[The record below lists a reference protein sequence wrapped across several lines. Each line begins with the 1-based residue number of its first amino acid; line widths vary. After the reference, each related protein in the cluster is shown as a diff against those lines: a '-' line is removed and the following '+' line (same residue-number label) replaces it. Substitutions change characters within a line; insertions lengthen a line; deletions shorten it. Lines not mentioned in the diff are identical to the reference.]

1 MIQPLALLPGLGQ
14 QLGLTLHREIDQQRP
29 QGQQLLTVHRCA
41 IEPRTAGPTFAVQTF
56 PFPAD
61 QKFVLRLEIRLRQPS
76 PQKRRELKT
85 GFDARPL
92 GSLAQQPLASSSL
105 SATQHC
111 IKGVEEERFSST
123 GFTGEHRE
131 TRSELQFEPIDQGD
145 VLQLQT
151 GEHAI
156 PGGDADRSDGSR
168 RLEGVHQTPLTMTA
182 ELGDFIE
189 AAGLLEYDPAAI
201 TRIYAGHPQRLI
213 RRLWQ
218 TLVPIGLLLL
228 GVAFDWLFQLLK
240 DEERARSRA
249 RECAEL
255 LVDLGPAFIKAGQA
269 LSTRPDIVPPLLL
282 EELSQLQDQL
292 PGFDSDLAMACIE
305 EDLGA
310 PVAELYEQLD
320 REPIS
325 AASLGQVHRGVL
337 SNGQKV
343 AVKVQRPGLREQI
356 TLDLYIVR
364 NIAAWLNSNIGL
376 IRSDLVA
383 LIDELGRRVFEEMDY
398 LNEAANAEKFAEL
411 HRHNPRIAVPAIFH
425 EATSRRVL
433 TMEWIDGVKLTNLD
447 AVRELGIDPD
457 DMVDVGVNCS
467 LQQLLEHGFFHA
479 DPHPGNLLALADG
492 RLCYLDFGMMS
503 EVSRESRTGLIQA
516 VVHLVNRNFGKLSKD
531 FVTLGFLAEDV
542 NLEPIVPAF
551 ESVFSQALEAGVN
564 RMDFKA
570 VTDDM
575 SGVMYKFPFR
585 VPPYY
590 ALIIRSLV
598 TLEGIALSVDPQ
610 FKILGAA
617 YPYFARRLMEDPDP
631 QLRQS
636 LKEML
641 FDGDAFR
648 WTRLENL
655 VSSAASQAQLD
666 LEALL
671 DQLLDFLF
679 SPKAG
684 LLRDQLVEATVDRLD
699 AIGWSTMQRLGRRL
713 PKRLQPSAFQSRG
726 LPSADPLLQLEPIRE
741 LINVLQSLPG
751 FTPDL
756 LLKRMPRLLN
766 EPDTRRM
773 GVQVAQ
779 GLAERGVVRL
789 VRVAA
794 GVST

>member
-1 MIQPLALLPGLGQ
+1 MPA
-14 QLGLTLHREIDQQRP
+14 
-29 QGQQLLTVHRCA
+29 V
-41 IEPRTAGPTFAVQTF
+41 IEQ
-56 PFPAD
+56 
-61 QKFVLRLEIRLRQPS
+61 
-76 PQKRRELKT
+76 
-85 GFDARPL
+85 
-92 GSLAQQPLASSSL
+92 
-105 SATQHC
+105 
-111 IKGVEEERFSST
+111 
-123 GFTGEHRE
+123 
-131 TRSELQFEPIDQGD
+131 
-145 VLQLQT
+145 
-151 GEHAI
+151 
-156 PGGDADRSDGSR
+156 
-168 RLEGVHQTPLTMTA
+168 

-189 AAGLLEYDPAAI
+189 AAGLLSYDPAAI
-201 TRIYAGHPQRLI
+201 TRIYAGHPQRLL

-228 GVAFDWLFQLLK
+228 GIGFDWVFQLLK
-240 DEERARSRA
+240 DEQRARSRA

-269 LSTRPDIVPPLLL
+269 LSTRPDIVPPVLL
-282 EELSQLQDQL
+282 EELAQLQDQL

-305 EDLGA
+305 DDLGA
-310 PVAELYEQLD
+310 PVEEIYESLD
-320 REPIS
+320 RDPIS

-337 SNGQKV
+337 KGGQAV

-364 NIAAWLNSNIGL
+364 NIAAWLNRNIGL

-398 LNEAANAEKFAEL
+398 LNEAGNAEKFRDL
-411 HRHNPRIAVPAIFH
+411 HSHNPRIPVPTIYR

-433 TMEWIDGVKLTNLD
+433 TMEWIDGVKLTNLE
-447 AVRELGIDPD
+447 AVRALGIDPD
-457 DMVDVGVNCS
+457 DMVEVGVSCS

-479 DPHPGNLLALADG
+479 DPHPGNLLALEDG

-516 VVHLVNRNFGKLSKD
+516 VVHLVNRNFSKLSKD

-551 ESVFSQALEAGVN
+551 ESVFSQALEMGVN
-564 RMDFKA
+564 RMDFKS

-598 TLEGIALSVDPQ
+598 TLEGIALSVDPD

-617 YPYFARRLMEDPDP
+617 YPYFAQRLMEDPDP

-655 VSSAASQAQLD
+655 VASAASQAQLNLD
-666 LEALL
+666 TLL
-671 DQLLDFLF
+671 DQVLDFLF
-679 SPKAG
+679 SANG
-684 LLRDQLVEATVDRLD
+684 GMLRTQLVEAVVERVDALGWLTVKR
-699 AIGWSTMQRLGRRL
+699 IGRQL
-713 PKRLQPSAFQSRG
+713 PRALQPAAISDETSWSMEQNAM
-726 LPSADPLLQLEPIRE
+726 LDLEPIRE
-741 LINVLQSLPG
+741 LLAVLQQLPG
-751 FTPDL
+751 FSPDL
-756 LLKRMPRLLN
+756 VLKRLPRLVR
-766 EPDTRRM
+766 EPDARRM
-773 GVQVAQ
+773 GAQVAR

-789 VRVAA
+789 VKVAA
-794 GVST
+794 GIPA

>member
-1 MIQPLALLPGLGQ
+1 MA
-14 QLGLTLHREIDQQRP
+14 E
-29 QGQQLLTVHRCA
+29 
-41 IEPRTAGPTFAVQTF
+41 
-56 PFPAD
+56 
-61 QKFVLRLEIRLRQPS
+61 
-76 PQKRRELKT
+76 
-85 GFDARPL
+85 
-92 GSLAQQPLASSSL
+92 
-105 SATQHC
+105 
-111 IKGVEEERFSST
+111 
-123 GFTGEHRE
+123 
-131 TRSELQFEPIDQGD
+131 
-145 VLQLQT
+145 
-151 GEHAI
+151 
-156 PGGDADRSDGSR
+156 
-168 RLEGVHQTPLTMTA
+168 

-189 AAGLLEYDPAAI
+189 AAGLLRYDPAAI

-218 TLVPIGLLLL
+218 TLVPIGLFLL
-228 GVAFDWLFQLLK
+228 GVATDWLLKQLQNP
-240 DEERARSRA
+240 ERARARA
-249 RECAEL
+249 KECAEL

-269 LSTRPDIVPPLLL
+269 LSTRPDIVPPVLL
-282 EELSQLQDQL
+282 EELAQLQDQL
-292 PGFDSDLAMACIE
+292 PGFDSNLAMACIE

-310 PVAELYEQLD
+310 PVDDLFDELE

-337 SNGQKV
+337 NNGQKV

-364 NIAAWLNSNIGL
+364 NIAAWLNINIKL

-398 LNEAANAEKFAEL
+398 LNEASNAETFAEL
-411 HRHNPRIAVPAIFH
+411 HNHNPRIAVPKIFRDV
-425 EATSRRVL
+425 TSRRVL
-433 TMEWIDGVKLTNLD
+433 TMEWIDGVKLTNLK
-447 AVRELGIDPD
+447 AVRELGIDPE
-457 DMVDVGVNCS
+457 DMVEVGVSCS

-479 DPHPGNLLALADG
+479 DPHPGNLLALSDG

-598 TLEGIALSVDPQ
+598 TLEGIALSVDPE

-641 FDGDAFR
+641 FDGDVFR

-655 VSSAASQAQLD
+655 VSSAASQADLD
-666 LEALL
+666 LNRLL

-679 SPKAG
+679 SANGG
-684 LLRDQLVEATVDRLD
+684 LLRDELVETTVDRLD
-699 AIGWSTMQRLGRRL
+699 AIGWSTMQRLSSRL
-713 PKRLQPSAFQSRG
+713 PKRLVPAGFVSAEPT
-726 LPSADPLLQLEPIRE
+726 LDDPLLQLEPIRQ
-741 LINVLQSLPG
+741 LVQVLQSLPG
-751 FTPDL
+751 FSPDL
-756 LLKRMPRLLN
+756 LMKRLPRMVN
-766 EPDTRRM
+766 EPESRRM
-773 GVQVAQ
+773 GLQVAQ

-794 GVST
+794 GVRP

>member
-1 MIQPLALLPGLGQ
+1 M
-14 QLGLTLHREIDQQRP
+14 
-29 QGQQLLTVHRCA
+29 
-41 IEPRTAGPTFAVQTF
+41 
-56 PFPAD
+56 
-61 QKFVLRLEIRLRQPS
+61 
-76 PQKRRELKT
+76 
-85 GFDARPL
+85 
-92 GSLAQQPLASSSL
+92 AS
-105 SATQHC
+105 
-111 IKGVEEERFSST
+111 
-123 GFTGEHRE
+123 
-131 TRSELQFEPIDQGD
+131 
-145 VLQLQT
+145 
-151 GEHAI
+151 
-156 PGGDADRSDGSR
+156 
-168 RLEGVHQTPLTMTA
+168 

-228 GVAFDWLFQLLK
+228 GVGFDWLFQLLK
-240 DEERARSRA
+240 DEERARARA

-310 PVAELYEQLD
+310 PVAELYAELERD
-320 REPIS
+320 PIS

-337 SNGQKV
+337 HNGQKV

-398 LNEAANAEKFAEL
+398 LNEAANAEKFRDL
-411 HRHNPRIAVPAIFH
+411 HSHNPRIAVPCIH
-425 EATSRRVL
+425 REVTSRRVL

-457 DMVDVGVNCS
+457 DMVEVGVNCS

-479 DPHPGNLLALADG
+479 DPHPGNLLALKDG

-551 ESVFSQALEAGVN
+551 EKVFSQALQAGVN

-598 TLEGIALSVDPQ
+598 TLEGIALSVDPE

-666 LEALL
+666 LETLL

-679 SPKAG
+679 SARNG
-684 LLRDQLVEATVDRLD
+684 LLRDQLVDTAVTRLD
-699 AIGWSTMQRLGRRL
+699 AIGWSTVQRLGQRL
-713 PKRLQPSAFQSRG
+713 PRRLQPKAFGTGSRT
-726 LPSADPLLQLEPIRE
+726 SSDPLLALEPVRQ
-741 LINVLQSLPG
+741 LIQVLQSLPG

-756 LLKRMPRLLN
+756 LLKRLPRLLN
-766 EPDTRRM
+766 EPDARRM
-773 GVQVAQ
+773 GLQVAQ

-794 GVST
+794 GVPA

>member
-1 MIQPLALLPGLGQ
+1 MIEQ
-14 QLGLTLHREIDQQRP
+14 
-29 QGQQLLTVHRCA
+29 
-41 IEPRTAGPTFAVQTF
+41 
-56 PFPAD
+56 
-61 QKFVLRLEIRLRQPS
+61 
-76 PQKRRELKT
+76 
-85 GFDARPL
+85 
-92 GSLAQQPLASSSL
+92 
-105 SATQHC
+105 
-111 IKGVEEERFSST
+111 
-123 GFTGEHRE
+123 
-131 TRSELQFEPIDQGD
+131 
-145 VLQLQT
+145 
-151 GEHAI
+151 
-156 PGGDADRSDGSR
+156 
-168 RLEGVHQTPLTMTA
+168 

-189 AAGLLEYDPAAI
+189 AAGLLSYDPAAI
-201 TRIYAGHPQRLI
+201 TRIYAGHPQRLL

-218 TLVPIGLLLL
+218 TLLPIGLLLL
-228 GVAFDWLFQLLK
+228 GLASDWVLGLLK
-240 DEERARSRA
+240 SPERARNRA
-249 RECAEL
+249 KECAEL
-255 LVDLGPAFIKAGQA
+255 LVELGPAFIKAGQA
-269 LSTRPDIVPPLLL
+269 LSTRPDIIPPVLL
-282 EELSQLQDQL
+282 EELAQLQDQL

-310 PVAELYEQLD
+310 PIEEIFKDLE

-337 SNGQKV
+337 MSGQAV

-398 LNEAANAEKFAEL
+398 LNEAANAERFREL
-411 HRHNPRIAVPAIFH
+411 HHQNPRIAVPAIYQDS
-425 EATSRRVL
+425 TSRRVL
-433 TMEWIDGVKLTNLD
+433 TMEWIDGVKLTNLS
-447 AVRELGIDPD
+447 AVRALGIDPD
-457 DMVDVGVNCS
+457 DMVEVGVSCS

-479 DPHPGNLLALADG
+479 DPHPGNLLALEDG

-516 VVHLVNRNFGKLSKD
+516 VVHLVNRNFAQLSKD

-551 ESVFSQALEAGVN
+551 ESVFSQALEMGVN
-564 RMDFKA
+564 RMDFKS

-598 TLEGIALSVDPQ
+598 TLEGIALSVDPE

-617 YPYFARRLMEDPDP
+617 YPYFAQRLMEDPDP

-641 FDGDAFR
+641 FDGEAFR

-655 VSSAASQAQLD
+655 VASAASQAQLD
-666 LEALL
+666 LDTLL
-671 DQLLDFLF
+671 DQVLDFLF
-679 SPKAG
+679 SANGG
-684 LLRDQLVEATVDRLD
+684 LLRTQLVEAVVERLD
-699 AIGWSTMQRLGRRL
+699 ALGWLTVQRLGRQL
-713 PKRLQPSAFQSRG
+713 PRALQPALISNTSSWGIEQEQ
-726 LPSADPLLQLEPIRE
+726 LLDLEPIRQ
-741 LINVLQSLPG
+741 LLVVLQQLPG
-751 FTPDL
+751 FSPDL
-756 LLKRMPRLLN
+756 VLKRLPRLIR
-766 EPDTRRM
+766 EPDARRM
-773 GVQVAQ
+773 GAQVAK

-789 VRVAA
+789 VKVAA
-794 GVST
+794 GIPA

>member
-1 MIQPLALLPGLGQ
+1 
-14 QLGLTLHREIDQQRP
+14 
-29 QGQQLLTVHRCA
+29 
-41 IEPRTAGPTFAVQTF
+41 
-56 PFPAD
+56 
-61 QKFVLRLEIRLRQPS
+61 
-76 PQKRRELKT
+76 
-85 GFDARPL
+85 
-92 GSLAQQPLASSSL
+92 
-105 SATQHC
+105 
-111 IKGVEEERFSST
+111 
-123 GFTGEHRE
+123 
-131 TRSELQFEPIDQGD
+131 
-145 VLQLQT
+145 
-151 GEHAI
+151 
-156 PGGDADRSDGSR
+156 
-168 RLEGVHQTPLTMTA
+168 MTE

-189 AAGLLEYDPAAI
+189 AAGLLTYDPAAI

-218 TLVPIGLLLL
+218 TLVPIGLFLMGVGVDWLL
-228 GVAFDWLFQLLK
+228 GLLRNP
-240 DEERARSRA
+240 DRSRSRA

-255 LVDLGPAFIKAGQA
+255 LVELGPAFIKAGQA
-269 LSTRPDIVPPLLL
+269 LSTRPDIVPPVLL
-282 EELSQLQDQL
+282 EELAQLQDQL
-292 PGFDSDLAMACIE
+292 PGFESDLAMACIE

-310 PVAELYEQLD
+310 PVDDLFEDLE

-337 SNGQKV
+337 KNGQRV

-383 LIDELGRRVFEEMDY
+383 LIDELGKRVFEEMDY
-398 LNEAANAEKFAEL
+398 LNEADNAERFRDL
-411 HRHNPRIAVPAIFH
+411 HRQNPRIAVPTIH
-425 EATSRRVL
+425 REVTSRRVL
-433 TMEWIDGVKLTNLD
+433 TMEWIDGVKLTNLE

-457 DMVDVGVNCS
+457 DMVQVGVNCS

-479 DPHPGNLLALADG
+479 DPHPGNLLAIADG

-503 EVSRESRTGLIQA
+503 EVTRESRTGLIQA

-551 ESVFSQALEAGVN
+551 EQVFSQALEVGVN

-598 TLEGIALSVDPQ
+598 TLEGIALSVDPD

-655 VSSAASQAQLD
+655 VSSAASEAQLD
-666 LEALL
+666 LNTLL

-679 SPKAG
+679 SANGG
-684 LLRDQLVEATVDRLD
+684 LLRDQLVETTVERLD
-699 AIGWSTMQRLGRRL
+699 AIGWSTMQRLGRGL
-713 PKRLQPSAFQSRG
+713 PKRL
-726 LPSADPLLQLEPIRE
+726 LPAAMSNPGMESGDPMLQLEPIRQ
-741 LINVLQSLPG
+741 LIEVLQSLPG
-751 FTPDL
+751 FNPDL
-756 LLKRMPRLLN
+756 LMRRLPRVMN
-766 EPDTRRM
+766 DPASRRM
-773 GVQVAQ
+773 GVKVAQ

-789 VRVAA
+789 VKVAA
-794 GVST
+794 GVRP

>member
-1 MIQPLALLPGLGQ
+1 
-14 QLGLTLHREIDQQRP
+14 
-29 QGQQLLTVHRCA
+29 V
-41 IEPRTAGPTFAVQTF
+41 IEQ
-56 PFPAD
+56 
-61 QKFVLRLEIRLRQPS
+61 
-76 PQKRRELKT
+76 
-85 GFDARPL
+85 
-92 GSLAQQPLASSSL
+92 
-105 SATQHC
+105 
-111 IKGVEEERFSST
+111 
-123 GFTGEHRE
+123 
-131 TRSELQFEPIDQGD
+131 
-145 VLQLQT
+145 
-151 GEHAI
+151 
-156 PGGDADRSDGSR
+156 
-168 RLEGVHQTPLTMTA
+168 

-189 AAGLLEYDPAAI
+189 AAGLMAYDPAAI

-218 TLVPIGLLLL
+218 TLVPISLLLL
-228 GVAFDWLFQLLK
+228 GIGSDWMLGLLNTP
-240 DEERARSRA
+240 ERARRRA

-269 LSTRPDIVPPLLL
+269 LSTRPDIVPPVLL
-282 EELSQLQDQL
+282 EELAQLQDQL
-292 PGFDSDLAMACIE
+292 PGFSSALAMACIE

-310 PVAELYEQLD
+310 PVHEHFDSLE

-337 SNGQKV
+337 KGGQPV

-364 NIAAWLNSNIGL
+364 NIAAWLNRNIGL

-383 LIDELGRRVFEEMDY
+383 LIDELGQRVFEEMDY
-398 LNEAANAEKFAEL
+398 LNEAANAERFREL
-411 HRHNPRIAVPAIFH
+411 HRNNPRIAVPAIYRN
-425 EATSRRVL
+425 ATSRRVL

-447 AVRELGIDPD
+447 AVRAMGIDPD
-457 DMVDVGVNCS
+457 DMVEVGVNCS

-479 DPHPGNLLALADG
+479 DPHPGNLLALEDG

-516 VVHLVNRNFGKLSKD
+516 VVHLVNRNFSKLSKD

-551 ESVFSQALEAGVN
+551 ESVFSQALEMGVN
-564 RMDFKA
+564 RMDFKS

-575 SGVMYKFPFR
+575 SGVMYRFPFR

-598 TLEGIALSVDPQ
+598 TLEGIALSVDPD

-655 VSSAASQAQLD
+655 VASAASQAQLD
-666 LEALL
+666 LDTLL
-671 DQLLDFLF
+671 DQVLDFLF
-679 SPKAG
+679 SPNG
-684 LLRDQLVEATVDRLD
+684 GMLRNQLVDAVVDRLD
-699 AIGWSTMQRLGRRL
+699 ALGWFTMRRISRQL
-713 PKRLQPSAFQSRG
+713 PRRLQPPGLMASASWQR
-726 LPSADPLLQLEPIRE
+726 ADDEMLDLEPIRQ
-741 LINVLQSLPG
+741 LVAVLQQLPG
-751 FTPDL
+751 FRPEL
-756 LLKRMPRLLN
+756 VLRRLPRLMR
-766 EPDTRRM
+766 EPGARTM
-773 GVQVAQ
+773 GLSVAK

-794 GVST
+794 GVPA